1 MTPGMDGPGA
11 FDPLDAV
18 EGLAAAAGQPVERF
32 LADVAAAHARRG
44 TGTTPSG
51 DTLYQRLEHA
61 GGLRRIA
68 HGLYVRVLADPQLVA
83 YFKHL
88 TERDLRW
95 LHWHLL
101 TFLAV
106 VTGGPNRYAGRDLRQ
121 AHSDLDITG
130 EAFDRLCQHLLAAM
144 ADLEVT
150 PADRG
155 AVLAKVRAFRPEII
169 TFE

>member
-1 MTPGMDGPGA
+1 MDGPAA
-11 FDPLDAV
+11 FDPLEAV
-18 EGLAAAAGQPVERF
+18 EGLAAAAGQPVSQF
-32 LADVAAAHARRG
+32 LADAVTAHARRG
-44 TGTTPSG
+44 ASLPPSA
-51 DTLYQRLEHA
+51 DDSLYQRLEHA

-68 HGLYVRVLADPQLVA
+68 SGLYERVLADPQLIA

-88 TERDLRW
+88 TERDMTWLR
-95 LHWHLL
+95 WHLL

-106 VTGGPNRYAGRDLRQ
+106 VTGGPTRYAGRDLRA

-130 EAFDRLCQHLLAAM
+130 EAFDRLCQHLLATM

-150 PADRG
+150 VADRG
-155 AVLAKVRAFRPEII
+155 AVLAKVRSYRPEIV